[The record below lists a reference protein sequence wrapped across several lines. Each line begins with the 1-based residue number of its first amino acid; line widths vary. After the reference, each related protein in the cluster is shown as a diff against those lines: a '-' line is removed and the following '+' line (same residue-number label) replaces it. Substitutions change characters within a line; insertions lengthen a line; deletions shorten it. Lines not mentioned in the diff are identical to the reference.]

1 MRRSLRWRIIVSY
14 IALVVVSMLG
24 LSIIL
29 FLYIRDT
36 DINSLKSNLQSN
48 SHLLAQQA
56 APLVASGSPSP
67 ALDTLVK
74 RFGEGL
80 NARVTIIRPD
90 GVVLADSE
98 FDRAIMENHGNRP
111 EVSSAVGGSDASQI
125 RFSSTAQTEL
135 LYVATPI
142 YNDNHTLVG
151 VARLAVSLAQV
162 NANLTVVR
170 QTMLAIS
177 LLASLIGILL
187 AFLLSRFTMR
197 PLQDF
202 TRSIIKLGNPEVA
215 SANPP
220 AHLDEIEQLNY
231 AFNQLMAQLNA
242 QIMELKNEREK
253 LSAVLANMNDGVLIV
268 NAECIVELINPA
280 AKQIF
285 KVTDDLALGRSLT
298 EVVRNHQ
305 LVEMWNRSMAT
316 GRQQTITFEASPDRT
331 FIQSIATP
339 LTYSMPGSTLM
350 VFQDLTRVRRLEM
363 VRRDFVSNVSHELRT
378 PLASLKA
385 LTETLQE
392 GALEDPPAAR
402 RFLLRMEHEIDNLT
416 QMVHELL
423 ELSRIE
429 SGRVPLEKFPF
440 QPYELVSQAAERM
453 QLQAERAGLQLNIA
467 VDEDLPDVIA
477 DAGRMQQVL
486 VNLLHNAIKF
496 TQPGG
501 QITVGAYP
509 QPKRVVFFVRD
520 TGVGIEPNAL
530 PRIFERFYKADR
542 ARSGGGTGLG
552 LSISRHLVE
561 AHNGRIW
568 AESIPGKGSTFYF
581 SLPSEPV

>member
-14 IALVVVSMLG
+14 IALVVISMIG
-24 LSIIL
+24 LSMVL
-29 FLYIRDT
+29 FFYIRDT
-36 DINSLKSNLQSN
+36 DINSLRSNLQSN
-48 SHLLAQQA
+48 THLLAQQA
-56 APLVASGSPSP
+56 APLIVSGTPNPS
-67 ALDTLVK
+67 LDTLVEK
-74 RFGEGL
+74 YGAGL

-90 GVVLADSE
+90 GTVLADSQ
-98 FDRAIMENHGNRP
+98 FNAASMENHSNRP
-111 EVSSAVGGSDASQI
+111 EVRSAMSGVDASSI
-125 RFSSTAQTEL
+125 RFSATAKTDL
-135 LYVATPI
+135 LYVSSPI
-142 YNDNHTLVG
+142 YNTGQTLVG
-151 VARLAVSLAQV
+151 VARLSVSLAQV
-162 NANLTVVR
+162 RANLAIVQR
-170 QTMLAIS
+170 TMLSIS
-177 LLASLIGILL
+177 LLASVIGILL
-187 AFLLSRFTMR
+187 AFLLSRFTLR

-202 TRSIIKLGNPEVA
+202 TGSIVKLGNPELEG
-215 SANPP
+215 ANPP
-220 AHLDEIEQLNY
+220 AHLDEIEQLSY
-231 AFNQLMAQLNA
+231 AFDHLMSQLNA
-242 QIMELKNEREK
+242 QILELKNEREK

-268 NAECIVELINPA
+268 NAGCVVELINPA
-280 AKQIF
+280 AMQIF
-285 KVTDDLALGRSLT
+285 KVTDNSALGRSLT
-298 EVVRNHQ
+298 EVARNHQ
-305 LVEMWNRSMAT
+305 LVEMWKRSMTT

-339 LTYSMPGSTLM
+339 LTYSMPGSTLI

-429 SGRVPLEKFPF
+429 SGRVPLEKSPI

-453 QLQAERAGLQLNIA
+453 QLQAERAGLQLNLE
-467 VDEDLPDVIA
+467 VNDQLPDVIA
-477 DAGRMQQVL
+477 NSGRMQQVL
-486 VNLLHNAIKF
+486 VNLMHNAIKF

-501 QITVGAYP
+501 KITVGAYE

-520 TGVGIEPNAL
+520 TGVGIDPDAL

-568 AESIPGKGSTFYF
+568 AESKLSKGSTFFF
-581 SLPSEPV
+581 SLPTE